1 MAKSLRNWR
10 GKLVGAAIVLPIVAG
25 ITIHAFRLQNRENER
40 LNVFSEQMR
49 AKLAQREDYLNSLIK
64 VDLNFQA
71 QGSDHSSLLYGGV
84 TALKVPYPTVEQ
96 MEERLGKPDKSEDF
110 TGILRVTWSLG
121 DLSLGSIRDPASYTQ
136 ADFSKENGELR
147 LRRLRMVDYAG
158 GDKVRRRTYATV
170 IGRTGYEWSSSET
183 PPEQTAVH

>member
-25 ITIHAFRLQNRENER
+25 VTIHAFRLQNRENER
-40 LNVFSEQMR
+40 LKVFSEQMR

-71 QGSDHSSLLYGGV
+71 QGRFPSSPYGGV
-84 TALKVPYPTVEQ
+84 AALKVPYPTVEQ

-158 GDKVRRRTYATV
+158 GDKARRRTYATV